1 MLEKNLLL
9 TTLDSSSEQDSSDQ
23 VQMYA
28 KEVLSLGLLLEEFL
42 DVIREGDGL
51 RILRCWKFLFLI
63 FKCANRKNYALEAF
77 YLLAQNA
84 LLPPRLREQQLWSIF
99 VNISRKIAGNIPA
112 DLHNE
117 HLNRVEKSALGNQ
130 RSNCLPK
137 TVERTGNILGA
148 L

>member
-1 MLEKNLLL
+1 
-9 TTLDSSSEQDSSDQ
+9 
-23 VQMYA
+23 MYA

-42 DVIREGDGL
+42 DAIRKGDGL

-77 YLLAQNA
+77 YLIVQNA
-84 LLPPRLREQQLWSIF
+84 LLPPRLREQQLWSRF

-117 HLNRVEKSALGNQ
+117 HLNRVEKSAL
-130 RSNCLPK
+130 CLPK
-137 TVERTGNILGA
+137 TVERTRKILGA